1 MAQVFHEVGD
11 IVQPGDVLLQ
21 IDPTDYELAV
31 EEKRREIELDATRI
45 GLGEYVPP
53 DKEFNPDNILKLL
66 DRLFTIDQLPRSSP
80 RRRWKTP
87 PCG

>member
-1 MAQVFHEVGD
+1 MQRSSDAVGTFYGFDELTVAAEVSGRVAQVFHEVGD

-53 DKEFNPDNILKLL
+53 DKEFNP
-66 DRLFTIDQLPRSSP
+66 TTS
-80 RRRWKTP
+80 
-87 PCG
+87 